1 MEVNIVVV
9 NRDENPMKE
18 TILDVLI
25 YLFDHYVEEEIEI
38 VSDQTDLK
46 TQLIQAGF
54 ADIQVD
60 KAIDWLEGL
69 ASQKDGLDTDV
80 LPSRSIRVFSE
91 LENEKLDMEC
101 KGFLLFLE
109 QSGVIDAEDR
119 ELVIDR
125 VMALETESL
134 ELQQLKWVVLMVLF
148 NRPGKEAAF
157 AWMEDI
163 IMDDISTIIH

>member
-1 MEVNIVVV
+1 
-9 NRDENPMKE
+9 MKE
-18 TILDVLI
+18 SVLDVLI
-25 YLFDHYVEEEIEI
+25 YLFDHYVEEELEI
-38 VSDQTDLK
+38 SPDQQDLK
-46 TQLIQAGF
+46 TQLVQAGF

-69 ASQKDGLDTDV
+69 AMQKDKLDASI
-80 LPSRSIRVFSE
+80 LRSMSLRVFNDV
-91 LENEKLDMEC
+91 ENEKLDVEC

-109 QSGVIDAEDR
+109 QSGVLDSEDR

-125 VMALETESL
+125 VMALETDVI

-157 AWMEDI
+157 AWMEDVV
-163 IMDDISTIIH
+163 MDDLNAVVH

>member
-1 MEVNIVVV
+1 
-9 NRDENPMKE
+9 MKE
-18 TILDVLI
+18 SVLDVLI
-25 YLFDHYVEEEIEI
+25 YLFDHYVEEELEI
-38 VSDQTDLK
+38 SPDQEDLK

-69 ASQKDGLDTDV
+69 AMQKDKLDASV
-80 LPSRSIRVFSE
+80 LRSMSIRVFNE
-91 LENEKLDMEC
+91 IENEKLDVEC
-101 KGFLLFLE
+101 RGFLLFLE
-109 QSGVIDAEDR
+109 QSGVLDSEDR

-125 VMALETESL
+125 VMALETDL
-134 ELQQLKWVVLMVLF
+134 IELQQLKWVVLMVLF

-163 IMDDISTIIH
+163 VMDEVSAVIH

>member
-1 MEVNIVVV
+1 
-9 NRDENPMKE
+9 
-18 TILDVLI
+18 
-25 YLFDHYVEEEIEI
+25 
-38 VSDQTDLK
+38 LK

-69 ASQKDGLDTDV
+69 AMQKDKLDASV
-80 LPSRSIRVFSE
+80 LRSMSIRVFNE
-91 LENEKLDMEC
+91 IENEKLDVEC
-101 KGFLLFLE
+101 RGFLLFLE
-109 QSGVIDAEDR
+109 QSGVLDSEDR

-125 VMALETESL
+125 VMALETDL
-134 ELQQLKWVVLMVLF
+134 IELQQLKWVVLMVLF

-163 IMDDISTIIH
+163 VMDEVSAVIH

>member
-1 MEVNIVVV
+1 
-9 NRDENPMKE
+9 MKE
-18 TILDVLI
+18 TVLDVLI
-25 YLFDHYVEEEIEI
+25 YLFDHYVEEELEI
-38 VSDQTDLK
+38 TPDQQDLK
-46 TQLIQAGF
+46 TQLVQAGF

-69 ASQKDGLDTDV
+69 ASQKDELESGV
-80 LPSRSIRVFSE
+80 QCSRSMRVFNDIES
-91 LENEKLDMEC
+91 EKLDVEC

-109 QSGVIDAEDR
+109 QSGVLDTEDR

-125 VMALETESL
+125 VMALETESI

-163 IMDDISTIIH
+163 IMDEVSAVVH

>member
-1 MEVNIVVV
+1 
-9 NRDENPMKE
+9 MKE
-18 TILDVLI
+18 SVLDVLI
-25 YLFDHYVEEEIEI
+25 YLFDHYVEEELEI
-38 VSDQTDLK
+38 TPDQEDLK
-46 TQLIQAGF
+46 TQLVQAGF

-69 ASQKDGLDTDV
+69 ATQKDEIDV
-80 LPSRSIRVFSE
+80 LRSRSIRVFSDF
-91 LENEKLDMEC
+91 ENEKLDIEC
-101 KGFLLFLE
+101 QGFLLFLE
-109 QSGVIDAEDR
+109 QSGVLDVEDR

-125 VMALETESL
+125 VMALETDAI

-163 IMDDISTIIH
+163 VMDEVSAVVH

>member
-1 MEVNIVVV
+1 
-9 NRDENPMKE
+9 MKE
-18 TILDVLI
+18 TVLDVLI
-25 YLFDHYVEEEIEI
+25 YLFDHYVEEELEI
-38 VSDQTDLK
+38 NPDQQDLK
-46 TQLIQAGF
+46 TQLTQAGF
-54 ADIQVD
+54 ADLQVD

-69 ASQKDGLDTDV
+69 ATQKDMFDTGV
-80 LPSRSIRVFSE
+80 LCSRSIRVFNDI
-91 LENEKLDMEC
+91 ENEKLDIDC

-109 QSGVIDAEDR
+109 QSGVLDSEDR

-125 VMALETESL
+125 VMALETDAI

-163 IMDDISTIIH
+163 ILDEVSAVVH

>member
-1 MEVNIVVV
+1 MVNIVVV
-9 NRDENPMKE
+9 HRVLEFMKE
-18 TILDVLI
+18 SVLDVLI
-25 YLFDHYVEEEIEI
+25 YLFDHYVEEELEI
-38 VSDQTDLK
+38 TPDQQDLK
-46 TQLIQAGF
+46 TQLVQAGF

-69 ASQKDGLDTDV
+69 AMQKDKLDANV
-80 LPSRSIRVFSE
+80 LRSMSIRVFNDV
-91 LENEKLDMEC
+91 ENEKLDVDC

-109 QSGVIDAEDR
+109 QSGVLDAEDR

-125 VMALETESL
+125 VMALGADSI

-157 AWMEDI
+157 VWMEDI
-163 IMDDISTIIH
+163 VMDELSAVVH